1 MVKRIFDVV
10 LALTG
15 LIIFSPILII
25 IAVWVKFDSPGS
37 VYYRGVRVGRDSEK
51 FRIFKFRSMVM
62 NSEKSGVSS
71 TSVQDSRITHSGQ
84 FIRKWKMDELS
95 QLINVVKGD
104 MSLVGPRPEIPAFVD
119 LYSDEEKEILKL
131 RPGITDWASI
141 WNADEG
147 GVLAGAL
154 DADKVYSKVIRP
166 TKLKLQLYYLKTRTF
181 LIDLKII
188 LITIYKIINHSY
200 IPKELVS
207 YPDLNTLRSHA
218 LEVIESQNKN
228 QGFI

>member
-25 IAVWVKFDSPGS
+25 IAVWVKFDSPGP

-62 NSEKSGVSS
+62 NAEKSGVSS

-95 QLINVVKGD
+95 QLINVLVGD
-104 MSLVGPRPEIPAFVD
+104 MSLVGPRPEVVEFVD
-119 LYSDEEKEILKL
+119 LFTDKEKEIFSI

-147 GVLAGAL
+147 GVLEGAL
-154 DADKVYSKVIRP
+154 DADKVYAKVIRP
-166 TKLKLQLYYLKTRTF
+166 TKLNLQLYYLKNRSIF
-181 LIDLKII
+181 VDLKI
-188 LITIYKIINHSY
+188 LVYTAYRIINKSFV
-200 IPKELVS
+200 PRELDA
-207 YPDLNTLRSHA
+207 YPDFITLRCNA
-218 LEVIESQNKN
+218 LKVIESQNN
-228 QGFI
+228 N

>member
-1 MVKRIFDVV
+1 MIKRSFDFVM
-10 LALTG
+10 AMTS
-15 LIIFSPILII
+15 LIIFFPLLII
-25 IAVWVKFDSPGS
+25 ISIWIKHDSNGP
-37 VYYRGVRVGRDSEK
+37 VFYRGVRVGCHGK
-51 FRIFKFRSMVM
+51 PFRIFKFRSMVIDAD
-62 NSEKSGVSS
+62 KSGVSS
-71 TSVQDSRITHSGQ
+71 TSDQDTRITASGH
-84 FIRKWKMDELS
+84 FIRKWKLDELA
-95 QLINVVKGD
+95 QLINVLKGD
-104 MSLVGPRPEIPAFVD
+104 MSLVGPRPEVPAFVD
-119 LYSDEEKEILKL
+119 LYTDEEKEILKL